1 MGKWEDKLQ
10 KILKLSAEN
19 KQMND
24 EYEARWQQVVSAA
37 QAFMTTHA
45 RLSIKVKKS
54 YADLMDAEE
63 KGGVAVAELSVYED
77 DYEAAK
83 KAKDKD
89 QMDQLDKKMKP
100 LIKSWDDAV
109 KRHQSAGEEMKKSG
123 LEIESAREALGA
135 AAS

>member
-10 KILKLSAEN
+10 KILQLSADN
-19 KQMND
+19 KKMND
-24 EYEARWQQVVSAA
+24 EYEARWQKTFSAA

-45 RLSIKVKKS
+45 RLSVKVKKS
-54 YADLMDAEE
+54 YSDLMDAEE
-63 KGGVAVAELSVYED
+63 KGGVAVAELSVYEEEYD
-77 DYEAAK
+77 VAK

-109 KRHQSAGEEMKKSG
+109 KKHASAAEEMKKTG
-123 LEIESAREALGA
+123 EEIESAREALA
-135 AAS
+135 AAAG